1 MEILVG
7 SWGNTMRGAV
17 WNKERWTGRRA
28 PTQYPSTNHRGM
40 HGGPAQLERA
50 GVHTW
55 LFRLFRPAPAC
66 VDRDCDFFEEVG
78 SVANV
83 KNKQNIFADPFIWHR
98 HECNAGRLPPNCVER
113 GPQARP
119 ASTRILG

>member
-1 MEILVG
+1 MRLPKILVLIIVACMVALPNSNVPVFTHG
-7 SWGNTMRGAV
+7 FFACS
-17 WNKERWTGRRA
+17 A
-28 PTQYPSTNHRGM
+28 PP
-40 HGGPAQLERA
+40 L
-50 GVHTW
+50 
-55 LFRLFRPAPAC
+55 PAC